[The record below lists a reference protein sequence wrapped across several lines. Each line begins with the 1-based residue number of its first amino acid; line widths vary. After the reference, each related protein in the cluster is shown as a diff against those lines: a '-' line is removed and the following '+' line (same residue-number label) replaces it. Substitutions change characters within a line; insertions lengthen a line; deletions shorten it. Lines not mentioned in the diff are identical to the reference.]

1 MSSAEIMKLQAV
13 VNEYNVS
20 AFAFA
25 HSSLCVSFP
34 RGALLQELIEQFLVN
49 VESPEYD
56 KVWAE
61 VAGAKLQGKGTRTK
75 ARDGMIS
82 ARNFFSKFI
91 SRSKVTKVPKQHS
104 SGVDASKPVAPQP
117 GVPAFVP
124 QVRDLDVDL
133 DYSFNVDELLSG
145 IGGMDALDNAPA
157 PQALLEGL
165 RGRLPV
171 PGPSPPPSVAP
182 ALPQPLPMSPAP
194 AKPAPFPHVASEG
207 DIEDLIATSGGAVG
221 EGGFDFGD
229 IGNMEDMLGDD
240 FFGDSTTDAATA
252 ASKPNPSDFDM

>member
-1 MSSAEIMKLQAV
+1 M
-13 VNEYNVS
+13 
-20 AFAFA
+20 
-25 HSSLCVSFP
+25 
-34 RGALLQELIEQFLVN
+34 QELIEQFLVN
-49 VESPEYD
+49 VESPEYE

-91 SRSKVTKVPKQHS
+91 SRSKASKVPKQLTG
-104 SGVDASKPVAPQP
+104 GVDASKPVAPQP
-117 GVPAFVP
+117 GAPNPTFVP
-124 QVRDLDVDL
+124 QARDLDVDL

-145 IGGMDALDNAPA
+145 IGGIDALDNAPA

-165 RGRLPV
+165 RSRLPV

-182 ALPQPLPMSPAP
+182 ALPPPQSMSPAP
-194 AKPAPFPHVASEG
+194 AKAAPFPHVASEG
-207 DIEDLIATSGGAVG
+207 DIEDLIATAGGAVG

-240 FFGDSTTDAATA
+240 FFGDSTTDAAAA